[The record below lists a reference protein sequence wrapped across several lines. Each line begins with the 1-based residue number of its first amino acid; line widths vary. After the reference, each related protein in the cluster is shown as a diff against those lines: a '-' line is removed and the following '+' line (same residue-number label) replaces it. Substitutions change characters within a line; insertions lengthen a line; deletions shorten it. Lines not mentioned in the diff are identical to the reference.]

1 MTGPEIV
8 ARGQAL
14 LGKGIRYEMGADD
27 LTEPG
32 LALDC
37 SAFAC
42 RCLGFRKF
50 DGKVWWNTD
59 RVVSD
64 AFGAQAKFRPVE
76 PSEVQP
82 GDVLVYSRKMNG
94 GKVGHICV
102 VVDPAKQLVI
112 ECASSAGGVIQQR
125 RPAFFAKVRN
135 GTAIFARYKAAS

>member
-42 RCLGFRKF
+42 RCRWRWCRRQGR
-50 DGKVWWNTD
+50 
-59 RVVSD
+59 R
-64 AFGAQAKFRPVE
+64 
-76 PSEVQP
+76 
-82 GDVLVYSRKMNG
+82 
-94 GKVGHICV
+94 
-102 VVDPAKQLVI
+102 
-112 ECASSAGGVIQQR
+112 CARS
-125 RPAFFAKVRN
+125 
-135 GTAIFARYKAAS
+135 